1 MRTSSQS
8 GQFSLTALIPLFKPG
23 PVRIIRVQYNHLLGC
38 FCSKSDRVPEMKT
51 KVICGRNP
59 VMGEGKTKTRIN
71 SGGGNRGVILSPAG
85 RSGSLILVALQ
96 LIARKIRAK
105 E

>member
-1 MRTSSQS
+1 
-8 GQFSLTALIPLFKPG
+8 
-23 PVRIIRVQYNHLLGC
+23 
-38 FCSKSDRVPEMKT
+38 MKT
-51 KVICGRNP
+51 KVICGRSP

-71 SGGGNRGVILSPAG
+71 SRDGNRDAILSPTG
-85 RSGSLILVALQ
+85 RSSSLILVALQ